1 MANVPENVNRAMSLL
16 REAAAVLAQ
25 NSAPS
30 NETGRSESGT
40 PTTTS
45 SNVAI
50 STSSSFS
57 TPNTRPSSSGSHP
70 STSDALRNFRTLFAP
85 YGNTNRDT
93 PHRPPPKKVCRR
105 KGVTKQKETWTH
117 EVFCL
122 GSVDEQATPTRERK
136 DILQRAG
143 LGRSKIKFDANTN
156 AIDFKEKLEEVF
168 PKLIL
173 GRGFELLRRGPSGN
187 GLVLI
192 RQPASGYSVKYLR
205 ESSGIGQAL
214 LYIRPLQ
221 MNLDM
226 SPEDL
231 DDTEFDSEVRQSV
244 MKQGGG

>member
-1 MANVPENVNRAMSLL
+1 MANDPENVNRAMSLL

-40 PTTTS
+40 PTTTR

-50 STSSSFS
+50 STSSSFL
-57 TPNTRPSSSGSHP
+57 TPNTRPSSLGSHP
-70 STSDALRNFRTLFAP
+70 SKGDDLRNFRTLFAP
-85 YGNTNRDT
+85 YGTQIVILHID
-93 PHRPPPKKVCRR
+93 HL

-143 LGRSKIKFDANTN
+143 LGRSKIKFDANAN

-244 MKQGGG
+244 MKQGGD

>member
-1 MANVPENVNRAMSLL
+1 MIPKNFSADAQWTNFGIVTCNTGTEFITMQIFALFSVFHNISMANDPENVNRAMSLL

-70 STSDALRNFRTLFAP
+70 STRDALRNFRTLFAP

-117 EVFCL
+117 EVLCL

-136 DILQRAG
+136 DILPTCR
-143 LGRSKIKFDANTN
+143 LG
-156 AIDFKEKLEEVF
+156 KL
-168 PKLIL
+168 L
-173 GRGFELLRRGPSGN
+173 
-187 GLVLI
+187 
-192 RQPASGYSVKYLR
+192 
-205 ESSGIGQAL
+205 
-214 LYIRPLQ
+214 
-221 MNLDM
+221 
-226 SPEDL
+226 
-231 DDTEFDSEVRQSV
+231 
-244 MKQGGG
+244 